1 MARRKINLQTINTVK
16 ESGGIDDLVR
26 DMGSSEL
33 GFSPTEH
40 SIYEVDLDRILPDF
54 SQPRRFLPFDLRQQL
69 SQGEILPGE
78 AMRELLSR
86 AERGDQLAA
95 LILGDSGDSL
105 NDDEDGP
112 EDEKGLLALARSVKT
127 VGLRQPINVYSITRP
142 DAPGE
147 TFYQLGE
154 GERRYWAHQLLALQ
168 GDEKFAR
175 IRCIIDTLPEDK
187 DLIQRRQQA
196 ENAARQDLSAIARS
210 RSIEQIQERLRL
222 TMGTRVPGE
231 TTIKLPS
238 QRDLD
243 AAVGQEVKTFTGRAI
258 GGRMVRNYLRLLKL
272 SPELQDLVEAA
283 QLTEKQLR
291 PVMRLKTEAEQRQL
305 IIQIINQRLSGR
317 DVLSKVAPT
326 APVSSLKQVK
336 RTTIEQRLEKRL
348 FQAAMTVHEI
358 ITLGEESYAAIVEG
372 LAGRVSDE
380 ATRDALLK
388 MRQLIDDLVGNSVLS
403 DFGVYQDVSLDTIL
417 PPIDHLRRSL
427 SDTHWSQLT
436 NAQAE
441 GGKEVL
447 QLLQQWKNDDPLAAS
462 RLTGFFKS
470 VDEFAEKL
478 RAGEGVFIPG
488 LEKVSNSGKY
498 MYQVTN
504 GKTIYWAN
512 ILRGLMDEN
521 IQGTMRAEV
530 FA

>member
-1 MARRKINLQTINTVK
+1 
-16 ESGGIDDLVR
+16 
-26 DMGSSEL
+26 MGSSDL
-33 GFSPTEH
+33 GFLPTEH
-40 SIYEVDLDRILPDF
+40 SIYEVDLNRISPDF
-54 SQPRRFLPFDLRQQL
+54 SQPRRFLPSDLRQRL
-69 SQGEILPGE
+69 SQGEILPNE
-78 AMRELLSR
+78 AMQELLSR
-86 AERGDQLAA
+86 AERGDKLAV
-95 LILGDSGDSL
+95 LILGDSGSNLD
-105 NDDEDGP
+105 DDEDGP
-112 EDEKGLLALARSVKT
+112 EDEKGLFALAHSIKT

-142 DAPGE
+142 DSPGE

-168 GDEKFAR
+168 GNEKFAR
-175 IRCIIDTLPEDK
+175 IRCIIDALPEDK
-187 DLIQRRQQA
+187 ALIQRRQQA
-196 ENAARQDLSAIARS
+196 ENAARQDLSAIARA

-238 QRDLD
+238 QRELD

-272 SPELQDLVEAA
+272 PAELQDFVEAA

-336 RTTIEQRLEKRL
+336 RTTVEQRLEKRL

-358 ITLGEESYAAIVEG
+358 VALGEDAYAAVVES

-380 ATRDALLK
+380 TTRDALLK
-388 MRQLIDDLVGNSVLS
+388 MRQLIDDLVGNPVLS
-403 DFGVYQDVSLDTIL
+403 DFGVYQDVPLDIIL
-417 PPIDHLRRSL
+417 PPIDYLQRSL
-427 SDTHWSQLT
+427 PDVYWNQLK

-441 GGKEVL
+441 GGREAFR
-447 QLLQQWKNDDPLAAS
+447 LLRQWKNDDPLVAN
-462 RLTGFFKS
+462 RLAGFFKP
-470 VDEFAEKL
+470 VDEFAKKI
-478 RAGEGVFIPG
+478 RAGERVLIPG
-488 LEKVSNSGKY
+488 LEKAPDSKKSKKY

-504 GKTIYWAN
+504 GNAIYWAN
-512 ILRGLMDEN
+512 ISLSFMDEDAY
-521 IQGTMRAEV
+521 QTMRAEV